1 MPEAL
6 ALRTRDHW
14 VKSVEKKQDR
24 RLIRF
29 GPVLFLGMGL
39 VLAGLVIGSAAQ
51 TQQPDESTRKL
62 ISSVPPEYP
71 ELARRLNLRG
81 TARVEVTVA
90 PDGRV
95 IRAKEVGGNPV
106 LVEALI
112 RAVKKWKYEAAK
124 KESLIEVKFEFN
136 P

>member
-1 MPEAL
+1 MGG
-6 ALRTRDHW
+6 D
-14 VKSVEKKQDR
+14 VEKNRKHMLM
-24 RLIRF
+24 RLWPLI
-29 GPVLFLGMGL
+29 FLG
-39 VLAGLVIGSAAQ
+39 VILAGLLSGGVAQ
-51 TQQPDESTRKL
+51 TQQVEQPDDTTRKL

-81 TARVEVTVA
+81 TTRVELTVA

-95 IRAKEVGGNPV
+95 VKVKELGGNPV

-112 RAVKKWKYEAAK
+112 RAVKKWKYEVAK
-124 KESLIEVKFEFN
+124 KESLIVVKFEFN

>member
-1 MPEAL
+1 MGG
-6 ALRTRDHW
+6 D
-14 VKSVEKKQDR
+14 VEKNRKHMLM
-24 RLIRF
+24 RLWPLI
-29 GPVLFLGMGL
+29 FLSV
-39 VLAGLVIGSAAQ
+39 VLAGLLSGGVAQ
-51 TQQPDESTRKL
+51 TQQVEQSDDTTRKL

-81 TARVEVTVA
+81 TARVELTVE

-95 IRAKEVGGNPV
+95 VRVKELGGNPV
-106 LVEALI
+106 LVEALT

-124 KESLIEVKFEFN
+124 KESLIVVKFDFS

>member
-1 MPEAL
+1 M
-6 ALRTRDHW
+6 
-14 VKSVEKKQDR
+14 EKKR
-24 RLIRF
+24 KRMLMRLWPLI
-29 GPVLFLGMGL
+29 FLG
-39 VLAGLVIGSAAQ
+39 VILAGLLSGGVAQ
-51 TQQPDESTRKL
+51 TQQVEQSDDTSRKL

-81 TARVEVTVA
+81 TTRVELTVA

-95 IRAKEVGGNPV
+95 LRVKELGGNPV

-124 KESLIEVKFEFN
+124 KESLIVVKFDFN

>member
-1 MPEAL
+1 MR
-6 ALRTRDHW
+6 LRP
-14 VKSVEKKQDR
+14 
-24 RLIRF
+24 LL
-29 GPVLFLGMGL
+29 VLGVL
-39 VLAGLVIGSAAQ
+39 LAGLLSGSAMQ
-51 TQQPDESTRKL
+51 TQESDDSTRKL

-81 TARVEVTVA
+81 TTRVQLTVA

-95 IRAKEVGGNPV
+95 VSVKELGGNPV

-124 KESLIEVKFEFN
+124 KESLIVVKFDFN

>member
-1 MPEAL
+1 M
-6 ALRTRDHW
+6 
-14 VKSVEKKQDR
+14 
-24 RLIRF
+24 RL
-29 GPVLFLGMGL
+29 GPVLYLGML
-39 VLAGLVIGSAAQ
+39 VVGLVIGSAAQ

-71 ELARRLNLRG
+71 ELARRLNLKG
-81 TARVEVTVA
+81 AVRVEVTVA

-95 IRAKEVGGNPV
+95 IRAKELGGNPV
-106 LVEALI
+106 LVDALI
-112 RAVKKWKYEAAK
+112 RAVKKWKYAAAK

>member
-1 MPEAL
+1 MGG
-6 ALRTRDHW
+6 DM
-14 VKSVEKKQDR
+14 EKNRKHMLMR
-24 RLIRF
+24 RWPLI
-29 GPVLFLGMGL
+29 FLGV
-39 VLAGLVIGSAAQ
+39 VLAGLLSGGVAQ
-51 TQQPDESTRKL
+51 TQVEQSDDTTRKL

-81 TARVEVTVA
+81 TARVELTVE

-95 IRAKEVGGNPV
+95 VRVKELGGNPV
-106 LVEALI
+106 LVEALT

-124 KESLIEVKFEFN
+124 KESLIVVKFDFT